1 MSVTCSLVSSDL
13 NDNSSERGLSGFP
26 SLPRSNLASE
36 NLDRSSSGERHRS
49 FTLYD
54 YLTGTASAYKDTC
67 AESSI
72 SSKLRGSETV
82 PVKESSL
89 QGLMLSENKV
99 SAAIFSY

>member
-36 NLDRSSSGERHRS
+36 NLDRSSSGEHHRL

-72 SSKLRGSETV
+72 STKLRGSETV